1 MTAAPAAVAAAAA
14 AAAAGADT
22 EGGVGWDCSAGP
34 VPAPPPLAAVV
45 GGAEGKGAGAP
56 EGGDAPL
63 GVPLVSEPAPL
74 PPPSL
79 ASCLLP
85 LASRFCSPVPT
96 WRTLALRRCGRRLK
110 GWSVIALSAQRVRRG
125 CKEDRW
131 ENISTWGW
139 IVTSSL
145 MVAFGGCVMIST
157 QALACPQHILIAAI
171 ASRRCEHLR
180 S

>member
-1 MTAAPAAVAAAAA
+1 MCRRCADCRCNCKCRSELAPL
-14 AAAAGADT
+14 
-22 EGGVGWDCSAGP
+22 P
-34 VPAPPPLAAVV
+34 PFLPRKAPPRPQMPEIPLQTSSP
-45 GGAEGKGAGAP
+45 EGAGAP

-96 WRTLALRRCGRRLK
+96 WRALPLRRCGRRLK

-139 IVTSSL
+139 IVTGSL